1 MNRHPTAWV
10 LLRDGPHYR
19 RDAVRR
25 GLERAGFR
33 VEYALPANARAT
45 DALVVWNRYGVAD
58 RAATG
63 FPGLV
68 FVLENGYLGHDFR
81 GEKWYALSLDDHNG
95 AGRWYPDDHTRW
107 RSLGVAINGWQA
119 DPDGP
124 LVVLGQRGIGRPGLA
139 SPRGWESDAVKQ
151 IEAAFAGGRQTRRGV
166 VVKPHPG
173 AGPAQAKLGSEIRG
187 ASALV
192 TWASGAAIKGLL
204 FGYPVLFACPSW
216 VGRDMALPLDRW
228 CAGEPLRLDSRA
240 RLLAFESLAY
250 AMWTVGEI
258 ETGAPFVR
266 LMEKHRADPR
276 NR

>member
-1 MNRHPTAWV
+1 MTHQRTAWV

-25 GLERAGFR
+25 GLERAGYR
-33 VEYALPANARAT
+33 VEFALPANARAS
-45 DALVVWNRYGVAD
+45 DALVVWNRTGVGD
-58 RAATG
+58 QAARG

-95 AGRWYPDDHTRW
+95 AGRWYPEDHTRW
-107 RSLGVAINGWQA
+107 RSLGVAINGWQN
-119 DPDGP
+119 DPAGP
-124 LVVLGQRGIGRPGLA
+124 IVVLGQRGIGRPGLA
-139 SPRGWESDAVKQ
+139 SPGGFERSTAEH
-151 IEAAFAGGRQTRRGV
+151 IETAFRLRAQERRPV
-166 VVKPHPG
+166 IVKPHPG
-173 AGPAQAKLGSEIRG
+173 PGPAQAKLGTEIRG
-187 ASALV
+187 ALALV

-204 FGYPVLFACPSW
+204 YGFPVIYACPSW
-216 VGRDMALPLDRW
+216 IGRSAGVSLDRW
-228 CAGEPLRLDSRA
+228 LCGEPLNRDLHA
-240 RLLAFESLAY
+240 RLLMFESLAY

-266 LMEKHRADPR
+266 LLEKHHADPR